1 MWRLQWKQRIRSN
14 RIKCGLLESHTLQL
28 PDGHRAR
35 NLQKIRCSETLAGSI
50 VAFKTIPPGQRI
62 LYSSSAEVF
71 QKRLAPQRALKVI
84 PPSLLS
90 PANTCLGECRCHVT
104 GGSDDTFRWKDEF
117 LKARTLAKIYLPWY
131 HQFTSLITLIIIVN
145 NKIQSSL
152 VLNYI
157 DIGTR

>member
-1 MWRLQWKQRIRSN
+1 MESN
-14 RIKCGLLESHTLQL
+14 RIKCCLLESHTLQL
-28 PDGHRAR
+28 PDGHGAR

-50 VAFKTIPPGQRI
+50 VAFKTVQPVQRI

-71 QKRLAPQRALKVI
+71 QKKTRPTNSSKGDPAAFV
-84 PPSLLS
+84 LS
-90 PANTCLGECRCHVT
+90 CLHMSRKMQMWCHS
-104 GGSDDTFRWKDEF
+104 GSDDTLRWNDEF

-131 HQFTSLITLIIIVN
+131 HQFTSVITLIIIVN

-157 DIGTR
+157 DIGTQ